1 MLLAEALALRADR
14 QKRLKELTARI
25 QDNARVPQGIA
36 PDEDPNELLARASAV
51 AAELNDP
58 IQKINRTNAA
68 TVADSATG
76 ASVSDLIADRDQAQ
90 RMTQLYRTAA
100 QAGTRG
106 TGRGFL
112 SRDAESLT
120 RAAVD
125 VAGLQTEADRWA
137 GRYLEIDV
145 RLQQLNR
152 GTELSG

>member
-1 MLLAEALALRADR
+1 M
-14 QKRLKELTARI
+14 
-25 QDNARVPQGIA
+25 
-36 PDEDPNELLARASAV
+36 
-51 AAELNDP
+51 
-58 IQKINRTNAA
+58 
-68 TVADSATG
+68 
-76 ASVSDLIADRDQAQ
+76 
-90 RMTQLYRTAA
+90 MQLYRTAA

-145 RLQQLNR
+145 RLQQLNW